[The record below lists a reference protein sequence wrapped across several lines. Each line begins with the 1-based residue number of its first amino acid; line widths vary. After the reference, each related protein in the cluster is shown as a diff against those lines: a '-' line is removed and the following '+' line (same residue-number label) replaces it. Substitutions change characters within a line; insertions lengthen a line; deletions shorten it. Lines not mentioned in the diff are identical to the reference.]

1 MVGGTTLLFIESIQ
15 EIASI
20 APAAPSK
27 CPVIDFVE
35 LIFIEYR
42 WSLKTAPSALAS
54 ALSPSGVEVPCI
66 LTTSMS
72 LYVRP
77 ESLIQL
83 FITLIAPSPS
93 GWGAVM

>member
-1 MVGGTTLLFIESIQ
+1 MVGGTILLLIESIQ
-15 EIASI
+15 EIAST

-27 CPVIDFVE
+27 CPVMDFVE
-35 LIFIEYR
+35 LIFIEYK
-42 WSLKTAPSALAS
+42 WSLKTCPKAFAS
-54 ALSPSGVEVPCI
+54 ALSPSGVDVPCM
-66 LTTSMS
+66 LTTSTS

-77 ESLIQL
+77 ESLMQL